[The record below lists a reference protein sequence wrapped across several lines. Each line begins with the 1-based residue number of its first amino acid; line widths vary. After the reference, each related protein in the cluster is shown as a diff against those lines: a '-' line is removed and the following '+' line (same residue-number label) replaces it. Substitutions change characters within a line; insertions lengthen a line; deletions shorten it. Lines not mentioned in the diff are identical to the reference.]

1 MNEQTEI
8 LLGMSRTLGGLV
20 EKVEGLARDVTE
32 SREESANGR
41 RRLYQR
47 LEENESKAEA
57 DTAAV
62 MERLAR
68 LEQLTAATATQAEA
82 TAAKLAG
89 IQPTIDAF
97 GRLKQRG
104 IGAIAV
110 IGFVA
115 TILGGAIALK
125 WDAIVAAVSRI
136 LSPGS

>member
-1 MNEQTEI
+1 MDPQQI
-8 LLGMSRTLGGLV
+8 LLDMSRTLGGVV
-20 EKVEGLARDVTE
+20 EKLEGLARDVTE
-32 SREESANGR
+32 SREESNSGR
-41 RRLYQR
+41 RRLYDR
-47 LEENESKAEA
+47 LAENEAKAEGDA
-57 DTAAV
+57 AAV

-68 LEQLTAATATQAEA
+68 LEQLAAATAEKATA
-82 TAAKLAG
+82 TAAQLAG

-125 WDAIVAAVSRI
+125 WDAIVAAVTRF
-136 LSPGS
+136 LSPGA

>member
-1 MNEQTEI
+1 MEQTEI

-20 EKVEGLARDVTE
+20 EKVDGLARDVTE
-32 SREESANGR
+32 SREESASGR

-47 LEENESKAEA
+47 LEDNEAKAEA

-62 MERLAR
+62 IERLGR
-68 LEQLTAATATQAEA
+68 LEQLHSATAVQAAATAAQV
-82 TAAKLAG
+82 AA

-104 IGAIAV
+104 VGAIAV
-110 IGFVA
+110 LGFVF
-115 TILGGAIALK
+115 TLIGGAIALK
-125 WDAIVAAVSRI
+125 WDAIVAAFKGI